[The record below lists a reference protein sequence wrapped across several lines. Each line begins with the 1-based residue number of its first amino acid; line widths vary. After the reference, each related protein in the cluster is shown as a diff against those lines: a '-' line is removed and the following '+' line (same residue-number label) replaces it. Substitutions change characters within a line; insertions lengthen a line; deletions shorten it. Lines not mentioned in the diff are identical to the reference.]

1 MDDNIFLKKLGIKL
15 KLLRSLKGLSQDDIA
30 NGLEID
36 KSYYSKVE
44 RGLTNA
50 TITYLKRLAE
60 FFGVDIIELF
70 NFNF

>member
-1 MDDNIFLKKLGIKL
+1 MDDNMFLKKLGIKL